1 MANHDSP
8 VSIPESALPMP
19 LFGYEPR
26 DNGVVITRANEAF
39 KMAFGTVDPDTRLE
53 EWLTARG
60 IDTPTA
66 TDITSSLANDSP
78 VDTHLRLQDP
88 ADASTT
94 RYRLRSLDSESVEQ
108 CCLLIEQ
115 QPATTVAADR
125 LASVISHDLRN
136 PLDVANVHLH
146 EARKTGHAK
155 HFDQLEAA
163 HERME
168 RIIRDV
174 LTLTRGEDALNLT
187 SNVDIESVA
196 TDAWT
201 TVDTETADL
210 TVYDGVPMTSA
221 DPDRLTRLFENLFRN
236 SIEHARPDA
245 EEPVSV
251 RVGSVDSGFYVAD
264 DGVGVSAADRERV
277 FDPGYTT
284 ATTRG
289 GTGLGLT
296 IVAEIAD
303 AHDWTVTLTDSAE
316 GGARFEFRPSDS
328 KS

>member
-1 MANHDSP
+1 MASHDSS
-8 VSIPESALPMP
+8 VSIPESALPTP
-19 LFGYEPR
+19 LFGYEHR
-26 DNGVVITRANEAF
+26 DDALVITMTNEAF
-39 KMAFGTVDPDTRLE
+39 KTTFGTVDPATPLV
-53 EWLTARG
+53 EWLAACG
-60 IDTPTA
+60 VDAPTA
-66 TDITSSLANDSP
+66 TDIVSSLADDSS
-78 VDTHLRLQDP
+78 VDTHLRLQP

-94 RYRLRSLDSESVEQ
+94 RYRLRSLDSESVGQ
-108 CCLLIEQ
+108 YCLLIEQ

-146 EARKTGHAK
+146 EARKTGHAE
-155 HFDQLEAA
+155 HFDHLEAA

-168 RIIRDV
+168 RIIGDV
-174 LTLTRGEDALNLT
+174 LTLTRGEDALNLA

-196 TDAWT
+196 SDAWT

-210 TVYDGVPMTSA
+210 TVDEGVPMTSA
-221 DPDRLTRLFENLFRN
+221 DRDRLMRLFENLFRN
-236 SIEHARPDA
+236 SVEHARPDA
-245 EEPVSV
+245 EEPISV
-251 RVGSVDSGFYVAD
+251 RVGPVDSGFYVAD
-264 DGVGVSAADRERV
+264 DGIGVSAADRERV

-284 ATTRG
+284 ATTSA

-316 GGARFEFRPSDS
+316 GGARFEFRPSGG